1 MIHSTLDLIHATPS
15 EKNQSS
21 TQAVSSIATALEQQ
35 GHCLLRGFESNLSS
49 FSELTHALCSSVT
62 FDPARQ
68 HSGSSA
74 QKVDAG
80 TDAIGLH
87 VENGNT
93 PRIPQLVAFYC
104 AQAARTGSQTTVCD
118 GAQLLDALDAST
130 KKKLKQPLNVTR
142 TLSEPLWKAYLANE
156 HPAQIGASHVR
167 EEHLWQM
174 IKAIPGQSAHLNS
187 DGSLEYTVTV
197 APILRSHKSN
207 REAFANAILGPSFNY
222 QPPVYTFAD
231 GSTVDEEFKASM
243 AILAEQFTH
252 EIQWQ
257 DGDIAI
263 IDNHRVM
270 HGRRAIT
277 DATRR
282 QLYIAMGNF

>member
-1 MIHSTLDLIHATPS
+1 MTHSTFDLIHATPS
-15 EKNQSS
+15 NKSLTS
-21 TQAVSSIATALEQQ
+21 TQALSSITAALEQR
-35 GHCLLRGFESNLSS
+35 GHCLVRGFESSLSN
-49 FSELTHALCSSVT
+49 FSDLTHALCSSVT

-68 HSGSSA
+68 HSEDSV

-118 GAQLLDALDAST
+118 GAKLLDALDAST
-130 KKKLKQPLNVTR
+130 KRRLQQPLKVTR

-156 HPAQIGASHVR
+156 HPAQIDASDVK

-174 IKAIPGQSAHLNS
+174 IQAIPGQSAHLNS
-187 DGSLEYTVTV
+187 DGSLDYTVTV
-197 APILRSHKSN
+197 APILRSHKSKKD
-207 REAFANAILGPSFNY
+207 AFANALLGPSFNY
-222 QPPVYTFAD
+222 QPPRYTFAD
-231 GSTVDEEFKASM
+231 GSTVDEEFKASL
-243 AILAEQFTH
+243 ATLAEQFTH
-252 EIQWQ
+252 EINWQ

-263 IDNHRVM
+263 LDNHRVM
-270 HGRRAIT
+270 HGRRPIT